1 MDFYPAGGRLQ
12 LVVRDVDPVFTLG
25 MLERRRRE
33 TLAALEAAGKI
44 ERNRR
49 LPLSPIPLSLALIT
63 SEGSAAYHD
72 FLAVLEAS
80 GYGFEIL
87 LLHAAV
93 QGKDAE
99 REISSALRSLSSL
112 PDLDCAVL
120 TRGGGSR
127 SDLAAFDSR
136 LIAEAIA
143 AAPVPVI
150 TGLGHEIDRAIADL
164 VAHTASTTPTKAAEL
179 LVDRVRASER
189 HLAELGIRLERS
201 ARRTLT
207 DAFRAVDHAVVRLRA
222 AGERV
227 RWARNRLAQVVVNLR
242 AGALARLSSDERRR
256 RDLGA
261 RLAISSPRLLTRR
274 KSQPEHLAE
283 QIVSLTQSQLRGIR
297 AMLAERTRLCRDL
310 EPQLTLARGFS
321 ITRDVKGRAIR
332 DARAVKAGSR
342 IATDL
347 AHGRIA
353 SRVEE
358 E

>member
-1 MDFYPAGGRLQ
+1 MQ
-12 LVVRDVDPVFTLG
+12 LVVREVDPVFTLG

-99 REISSALRSLSSL
+99 REISSAFGSLPSL

-120 TRGGGSR
+120 IRGGGSR

-136 LIAEAIA
+136 IIAEAIA

-150 TGLGHEIDRAIADL
+150 TGLGHEIDRSIADL
-164 VAHTASTTPTKAAEL
+164 LAHTASTTPTKAAEL
-179 LVDRVRASER
+179 LVDRVRASEQ

-201 ARRTLT
+201 ASHTLT
-207 DAFRAVDHAVVRLRA
+207 GAAYAVERAILRLRA
-222 AGERV
+222 ASERV
-227 RWARNRLAQVVVNLR
+227 RSAWNRLAQLVVNLR
-242 AGALARLSSDERRR
+242 AGALTSLGSEERRR

-261 RLAISSPRLLTRR
+261 RLALSAPRLLTRR
-274 KSQPEHLAE
+274 RRQPEILAE
-283 QIVSLTQSQLRGIR
+283 RIASLTQSQLRGIR
-297 AMLAERTRLCRDL
+297 AMLTERTRLCRDL
-310 EPQLTLARGFS
+310 EPQRTLTRGFS
-321 ITRDVKGRAIR
+321 ITRDAEGRAIR
-332 DARAVKAGSR
+332 DARTVRVGSR
-342 IATDL
+342 IATEL
-347 AHGRIA
+347 THGRIA
-353 SRVEE
+353 SRVEKE
-358 E
+358 